1 MDTLKKAKEKYKQ
14 ATSVIDLA
22 VLLANKSLDIINS
35 KVQSNAERVNK
46 ELSAGNTDKV
56 RKFGTVY
63 VDMLK
68 NYMTYSTTLNLLVGD
83 SHSANYERKM
93 ILRALLKS
101 IESKSDKKGD
111 YILAKVNALEK
122 HIENSAKNIATL
134 SQAVKGFNTDRFS
147 GGAGN
152 TKKQANEV
160 VPQMPRVFSDTKN
173 PQEPMPEEPVKNLAD
188 VANVL
193 LSMSRKIE
201 ITLSEIRL
209 VNKAVL
215 KLVAKKG
222 SFENMRTQEF
232 DHLHTAAKNKLIKGG
247 MDIDAKRVRQK
258 IKILGGHEGDEGD
271 IYVGGGALD
280 QDLEIKAA
288 WLGSYENDKAVMN
301 EKPNYRNMLQKKLL
315 NIFKANTEEE
325 LRKLASLDDEDFVNK
340 IKVGAG
346 VDMILQTQIE
356 TILKAG
362 KLQNLLA
369 YYIRHRNKYAPSKT
383 ELKSESFVMD
393 ENNDKLQTF
402 AFAAMSFKDDY
413 INLNLSLS
421 ENATVEEK
429 LTYILDFVKSVM
441 DALNKVDLQGI
452 ANKAVDTFEKINNI
466 STAEQLNIAMDD
478 LAVLMKNVEDNK
490 TILLER
496 KRVKVEIFKM
506 LEELNESD
514 GIFVK
519 NRQPEKPHKG
529 GDIGEVA
536 NYIFEK
542 QLAFRHVIGAA
553 EQTYN
558 DQASG
563 LAKLFGLLEHLASPD
578 ILDTC
583 LFKSINFTNA
593 ALYVE
598 VLPKVLAKRFNKD
611 DKKLEEFHK
620 YLSDKAKLPTMYK
633 KNLDMSA
640 VETLAKQLVDPTE

>member
-68 NYMTYSTTLNLLVGD
+68 NYMTYSSSLNLLVGD

-134 SQAVKGFNTDRFS
+134 SQAIKGFNTDRFS

-152 TKKQANEV
+152 TKKTGGKQGKDI
-160 VPQMPRVFSDTKN
+160 PQMV
-173 PQEPMPEEPVKNLAD
+173 PQEPMPEEPVKSLAD

-193 LSMSRKIE
+193 ISMSRKIE

-209 VNKAVL
+209 INKAVL

-232 DHLHTAAKNKLIKGG
+232 DHLHDAAKNKLIKGG

-258 IKILGGHEGDEGD
+258 IKILGGYDGDAGD

-280 QDLEIKAA
+280 HDLEVKAA
-288 WLGSYENDKAVMN
+288 WLGSYETDKLVMQQ
-301 EKPNYRNMLQKKLL
+301 KPNYKNMLKQKLL
-315 NIFKANTEEE
+315 NIFKVNNEED
-325 LRKLASLDDEDFVNK
+325 LLNLARLEDEEFINK

-346 VDMILQTQIE
+346 VDTILQTQIE

-393 ENNDKLQTF
+393 ETDKPQTF
-402 AFAAMSFKDDY
+402 SYTAMSFKDDY
-413 INLNLSLS
+413 INLNLSLT

-429 LTYILDFVKSVM
+429 LAYILEFVKNVM
-441 DALNKVDLQGI
+441 DALNLVDLQGV
-452 ANKAVDTFEKINNI
+452 ANKATDTFDKINNI

-478 LAVLMKNVEDNK
+478 LAALMKNVEDNK

-496 KRVKVEIFKM
+496 KRVKVEILKV
-506 LEELNESD
+506 LEELNEND

-519 NRQPEKPHKG
+519 NRQPEKPNKG

-578 ILDTC
+578 NLDTC

-598 VLPKVLAKRFNKD
+598 VLPKVLAKRFPKMSVAR
-611 DKKLEEFHK
+611 LEEFHK
-620 YLSDKAKLPTMYK
+620 YLGDKAKLPIMYK
-633 KNLDMSA
+633 KNLDMKA
-640 VETLAKQLVDPTE
+640 VEDLAKQLVDPSE

>member
-22 VLLANKSLDIINS
+22 VLLANKSLDIINA
-35 KVQSNAERVNK
+35 KVQSNAERINK
-46 ELSAGNTDKV
+46 ELSAGNVDKV

-68 NYMTYSTTLNLLVGD
+68 NYMTYCSTLNLLVGD

-134 SQAVKGFNTDRFS
+134 SQAIKGFNTDKT
-147 GGAGN
+147 GGN
-152 TKKQANEV
+152 SKKKDI
-160 VPQMPRVFSDTKN
+160 PQMA

-193 LSMSRKIE
+193 LSMSRKVE

-232 DHLHTAAKNKLIKGG
+232 DHMHAAAKNKLIKGG

-258 IKILGGHEGDEGD
+258 IKILGGYEGDEGD

-288 WLGSYENDKAVMN
+288 WLGSYENDKIVMQ
-301 EKPNYRNMLQKKLL
+301 EKPNYRNMLRLKLL
-315 NIFKANTEEE
+315 KIFKANTEDE
-325 LRKLASLDDEDFVNK
+325 LREMAKLDDEEFITK
-340 IKVGAG
+340 IKIGAG
-346 VDMILQTQIE
+346 VDTILQTQIE
-356 TILKAG
+356 TIFKAG

-393 ENNDKLQTF
+393 ETDKPQTF
-402 AFAAMSFKDDY
+402 AYTAMSFKDDY
-413 INLNLSLS
+413 INLNLSLT
-421 ENATVEEK
+421 ENASVEEK
-429 LTYILDFVKSVM
+429 LEYILEFVKNVM

-466 STAEQLNIAMDD
+466 STPEQLNIAMDD
-478 LAVLMKNVEDNK
+478 LTGLMKNVEDNR

-496 KRVKVEIFKM
+496 KRVKTEILKM
-506 LEELNESD
+506 LEELNEND

-519 NRQPEKPHKG
+519 NRQPEKPPKG

-542 QLAFRHVIGAA
+542 QLAFRQVIGAA

-598 VLPKVLAKRFNKD
+598 VLPKILTKRFKKD
-611 DKKLEEFHK
+611 DKRVEEFHK
-620 YLSDKAKLPTMYK
+620 YLSDKAKLPVMYK
-633 KNLDMSA
+633 KNLDMAA
-640 VETLAKQLVDPTE
+640 VENLAKQLVDPSE

>member
-22 VLLANKSLDIINS
+22 VLLANKSLDIINA

-46 ELSAGNTDKV
+46 ELSAGNIDKV

-68 NYMTYSTTLNLLVGD
+68 NYMTYSSTLNLLVGD

-134 SQAVKGFNTDRFS
+134 SQAIKGFNTDRFS

-152 TKKQANEV
+152 IKKAGGKQGKEV
-160 VPQMPRVFSDTKN
+160 VPKTPEEQ
-173 PQEPMPEEPVKNLAD
+173 MPEEPVKSLAD

-193 LSMSRKIE
+193 MSMSRKIE

-209 VNKAVL
+209 VNKAAL

-258 IKILGGHEGDEGD
+258 IKILGGYEGDEGD

-288 WLGSYENDKAVMN
+288 WLGSYENDKVVMN
-301 EKPNYRNMLQKKLL
+301 EKPNYKNMLKKKLL

-325 LRKLASLDDEDFVNK
+325 LRELANLDDEEFVNK

-356 TILKAG
+356 TILKSG

-393 ENNDKLQTF
+393 EKTDKLQTF
-402 AFAAMSFKDDY
+402 AFTAMSFKDDY

-452 ANKAVDTFEKINNI
+452 ANKAVDIFEKINNI

-478 LAVLMKNVEDNK
+478 LAALMKNVEDNK

-506 LEELNESD
+506 LEELNESE

-529 GDIGEVA
+529 GDIEEVA
-536 NYIFEK
+536 NFIFEK

-578 ILDTC
+578 NLDTC

-598 VLPKVLAKRFNKD
+598 VLPKVLTKRFPKSSTND
-611 DKKLEEFHK
+611 DKRIEEFYK
-620 YLSDKAKLPTMYK
+620 YLSDKAKLPVMYK
-633 KNLDMSA
+633 KNLDMIA
-640 VETLAKQLVDPTE
+640 VEDLAKQLVDPLE